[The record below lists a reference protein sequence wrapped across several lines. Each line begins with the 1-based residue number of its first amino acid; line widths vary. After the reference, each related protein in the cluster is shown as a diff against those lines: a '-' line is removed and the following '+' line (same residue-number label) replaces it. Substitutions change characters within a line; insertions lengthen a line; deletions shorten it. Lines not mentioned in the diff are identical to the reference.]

1 VLQLHKS
8 CTNCGNVRLLITER
22 HTSSSLRIFQFGVDV
37 DSSIANASV
46 QSIHNQGQFNC
57 TRKPTTR
64 KRDNNEKTFN
74 NDKKGKEK
82 RRWSSSSYARID
94 LSIGLL
100 CVWSPYPLSTD
111 VVRRQQRLFCEGLVA
126 EKHLE
131 RSQRQTISTA
141 LFVLAYPG
149 SRMGNVKVISLEL
162 YLHDATDNTLIVGDE
177 TQRYN
182 LSSSCIQVSI
192 NCCTEFSSCIM
203 KNRRNEIF
211 VYNYGP
217 THTYTNTRQL
227 TWNKRNA

>member
-1 VLQLHKS
+1 MLQLHKS

-74 NDKKGKEK
+74 NDKKRKEK

-100 CVWSPYPLSTD
+100 CIWSPYPLSTD

-162 YLHDATDNTLIVGDE
+162 FAI
-177 TQRYN
+177 
-182 LSSSCIQVSI
+182 SS
-192 NCCTEFSSCIM
+192 
-203 KNRRNEIF
+203 RRNGQ
-211 VYNYGP
+211 YLDC
-217 THTYTNTRQL
+217 R
-227 TWNKRNA
+227 WRNAEIQFIFFLHTSLDQLLHRVLFLHNEKQKEWVFCL